1 MRPWRGI
8 EPGRRPYHT
17 PLARWFAP
25 VCRRLGVR
33 EGVRLWLDVPTCGS
47 RTNRRRVRVP
57 VGSQRTVRAVA
68 GRGDRVSLDLREAG
82 EYDSLVKVYGKQVLS
97 VSQFLKLRERGTVL
111 VHAKG
116 VNLAKT
122 CETNC
127 IPYHVV
133 KGLYVQVGASLVSS
147 SRNCVAV
154 KRTQL
159 ARLRKA
165 IGKWRVPAASTRAA
179 SNR

>member
-1 MRPWRGI
+1 
-8 EPGRRPYHT
+8 
-17 PLARWFAP
+17 
-25 VCRRLGVR
+25 
-33 EGVRLWLDVPTCGS
+33 
-47 RTNRRRVRVP
+47 
-57 VGSQRTVRAVA
+57 
-68 GRGDRVSLDLREAG
+68 
-82 EYDSLVKVYGKQVLS
+82 VKVYGKQVLS

-133 KGLYVQVGASLVSS
+133 KGLYIQVGARLISS

-154 KRTQL
+154 KRAQL
-159 ARLRKA
+159 AGLKKALRKRSVSA
-165 IGKWRVPAASTRAA
+165 TSTRGV
-179 SNR
+179 